1 MDEEQKENIRQS
13 GFPLKTKISMIWLV
27 ISGIMIVVGPQ
38 LPLIG
43 FTDYQERDQITSILF
58 LITVPIAFLWILP
71 CILLLF
77 KKKWAYISA
86 VVLLSF
92 IALASLIA
100 SFYYWGGYFFY
111 GSILLPVVC
120 VPLVLIIVDW
130 ENYMKMVR
138 RRQSNNNCISHN
150 EPQQKL
156 RL

>member
-1 MDEEQKENIRQS
+1 MNEEQKEHSEQAR
-13 GFPLKTKISMIWLV
+13 FPLKTKISMIWLV
-27 ISGIMIVVGPQ
+27 ISGIIIIVGPQ

-43 FTDYQERDQITSILF
+43 FTDYQERNQIVGILF

-77 KKKWAYISA
+77 RKKWAYMSA

-100 SFYYWGGYFFY
+100 SFYFWGGYFFY

-120 VPLVLIIVDW
+120 VPLVLIIVDR
-130 ENYMKMVR
+130 ENYLEMVHQ
-138 RRQSNNNCISHN
+138 RQSSKNYISHN
-150 EPQQKL
+150 QPQQKL
-156 RL
+156 KL